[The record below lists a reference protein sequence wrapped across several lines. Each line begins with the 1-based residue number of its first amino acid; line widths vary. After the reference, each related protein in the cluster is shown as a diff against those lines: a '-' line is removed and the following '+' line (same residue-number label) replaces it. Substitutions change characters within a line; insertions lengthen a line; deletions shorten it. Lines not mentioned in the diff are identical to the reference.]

1 MTTPH
6 TAGSGELR
14 CPRRDNQRLM
24 QSVSRFKLG
33 LARAVGWASRRSGR
47 GGGTSLPGKVLL
59 KLQPDAIAR
68 LSRRLPR
75 GSVVISA
82 TNGKT
87 TTASLL
93 ATILGQADI
102 SVVHNRAGANMAGG
116 VATALLDS
124 TDKGQLQGE
133 VGLFEVDEAWTASM
147 IAQIQPRVV
156 ILGNLFRDQLDRYGE
171 LETLADSWQQTIATL
186 PPDTRVVVNA
196 DDPLLARIGAA
207 HPGTVYFGLN
217 DTSHAESQPRHA
229 ADSKFCRSCGAA
241 LTYSA
246 VQLGHLG
253 IYSCPNGD
261 FVRPEPSV
269 AATQI
274 TSHGMNGSLIT
285 ISTPEGKIEASLP
298 IPGLYNVYNAV
309 AATAAALALGVGREQ
324 IARGLSAAKAVFGRV
339 ETLVIAGHEVAILL
353 IKNPTGANE
362 VLRTITEGGEEFD
375 LWIALNDKIADG
387 KDISWVWD
395 ADFEMLAA
403 GAASV
408 TCSGTRAEEM
418 ALRLA
423 YAGVPRDSIAIDNE
437 IERSFDAAVSAAARQ
452 QRQIFALPT
461 YTSLLELRTAVA
473 KRGEATD
480 YWGD

>member
-1 MTTPH
+1 
-6 TAGSGELR
+6 
-14 CPRRDNQRLM
+14 M
-24 QSVSRFKLG
+24 QSVSRVKLG
-33 LARAVGWASRRSGR
+33 IAKGVGAASRRSGR

-68 LSRRLPR
+68 LSGQLPR

-93 ATILGQADI
+93 ATILQQAGI
-102 SVVHNRAGANMAGG
+102 MAVHNRAGANMAGG

-124 TDKGQLQGE
+124 TSRGSLEGE
-133 VGLFEVDEAWTASM
+133 VGLFEVDEAWTAD
-147 IAQIQPRVV
+147 IIEQTQPKVV

-171 LETLADSWQQTIATL
+171 LETLADSWQQTIAAL
-186 PPDTRVVVNA
+186 PPDTHVVINA

-207 HPGTVYFGLN
+207 HPGAVYFGLS
-217 DTSHAESQPRHA
+217 DTTHAESEPRHA
-229 ADSKFCRSCGAA
+229 ADSKFCRNCGAP
-241 LTYSA
+241 LSYSA

-261 FVRPEPSV
+261 FSRPRPGV
-269 AATQI
+269 AATRI
-274 TSHGMNGSLIT
+274 DSRGMDGSRIT
-285 ISTPEGKIEASLP
+285 ITTPQGEVDATLP

-309 AATAAALALGVGREQ
+309 AATAAALALGVSTDD
-324 IARGLSAAKAVFGRV
+324 IAAGLASARAVFGRV
-339 ETLVIAGHEVAILL
+339 ETLQIGGHEVAILL

-362 VLRTITEGGEEFD
+362 VLRTITEGDGQFD

-395 ADFEMLAA
+395 ADFEMLAGRA
-403 GAASV
+403 ERV

-423 YAGVPRDSIAIDNE
+423 YAGVPRDAITIDRA
-437 IERSFDAAVSAAARQ
+437 IETSFDRAVAAAGADTRK
-452 QRQIFALPT
+452 IFALPT

-473 KRGEATD
+473 RRGEAD
-480 YWGD
+480 EYWGG